1 MAEFDK
7 HTSVYGDLQE
17 VVELEDEI
25 KRLNKQLKDLRIQ
38 KKEAEARIYEFLKE
52 KDQIGFK
59 HKDITVTISE
69 KKCRHRKNMEE
80 KKDEILQV
88 IQSSR
93 DPTSKDSLEEIIHA
107 MKGDLYIKNCIK
119 VQKSKKVL

>member
-1 MAEFDK
+1 MSEFDK

-25 KRLNKQLKDLRIQ
+25 KRLNKHLKELRIQ
-38 KKEAEARIYEFLKE
+38 KKEAEARIYEFLKD

-59 HKDITVTISE
+59 HKDITVTIAE
-69 KKCRHRKNMEE
+69 KKCRYRKNNDA

-88 IQSSR
+88 IQNSR
-93 DPTSKDSLEEIIHA
+93 DPTSKEALEDIVDA
-107 MKGDLYIKNCIK
+107 LKGDLYIKNCIK
-119 VQKSKKVL
+119 IQKSKKI